1 MKITIF
7 EQWEDRYTGLENFIE
22 KENTEIIRTYKNEK
36 IPNAD
41 EINALIL
48 SGGPQSLTEI
58 KKYKIL
64 EKQLPI
70 IKKIAESGKPILGI
84 CLGHQLLALS
94 LGGEVRKSQTPEI
107 GWYKLQL
114 NNEGKQNRL
123 YQEINPVFQ
132 SFEFHYDE
140 VSSLPN
146 QFKIL
151 AKSENCKI
159 QAYQYKNFPV
169 WGVQYHPEV
178 NIKRSIEIINKY
190 TDKTISKINV
200 NTYASEQLIKNF
212 VDIVNGKHY
221 K

>member
-41 EINALIL
+41 KIDALIL
-48 SGGPQSLTEI
+48 SGGPQSLTDI

-70 IKKIAESGKPILGI
+70 IKEITESGKPILGI

-94 LGGEVRKSQTPEI
+94 LGGEVKKSQTPEI

-123 YQEINPVFQ
+123 FQEIYPVFQ

-140 VSSLPN
+140 ISSLPN

-159 QAYQYKNFPV
+159 QAYQYKDYPV

-178 NIKRSIEIINKY
+178 SSKRSIDIINKY
-190 TDKTISKINV
+190 SNRKVNKINID
-200 NTYASEQLIKNF
+200 TSASDQLIQNF
-212 VDIVNGKHY
+212 INIVNEKNY

>member
-41 EINALIL
+41 KIDALIL
-48 SGGPQSLTEI
+48 SGGPQSLTDI

-70 IKKIAESGKPILGI
+70 IKEITESGKPILGI

-94 LGGEVRKSQTPEI
+94 LGGEVKKSQTPEI

-123 YQEINPVFQ
+123 FQEIDPVFQ

-159 QAYQYKNFPV
+159 QAYQYKDYPV

-178 NIKRSIEIINKY
+178 SSKRSIDIINKY
-190 TDKTISKINV
+190 SNRKVNKINID
-200 NTYASEQLIKNF
+200 TSASDQLIQNF
-212 VDIVNGKHY
+212 INIVNEKNY